1 MIKKYKHIDLCTPI
15 DKIEFGQGNDIRIH
29 NAFRFY
35 EIETVLDLCK
45 MSRNAFLRIRSCGV
59 RTIRAI
65 ETTLA
70 DYGLELEMDEKSIEE
85 YQRYHSFVLT
95 DSEWEERRYEIA
107 KEIYLNKFSDFS
119 KESAELAL
127 MAADDFIGVLKKHYQ
142 NKD

>member
-1 MIKKYKHIDLCTPI
+1 MKTILKLNNLKNTLLAIFISVGLVATSDAATFDSEQMAQIESIIDEYVSNHPEVILRAMKK
-15 DKIEFGQGNDIRIH
+15 
-29 NAFRFY
+29 
-35 EIETVLDLCK
+35 
-45 MSRNAFLRIRSCGV
+45 
-59 RTIRAI
+59 
-65 ETTLA
+65 
-70 DYGLELEMDEKSIEE
+70 LEMDEKSIEE

>member
-65 ETTLA
+65 EATLA

-85 YQRYHSFVLT
+85 YQRYYSFVLT

>member
-45 MSRNAFLRIRSCGV
+45 MSRNAFLRIRNCGV

-65 ETTLA
+65 EATLA
-70 DYGLELEMDEKSIEE
+70 DYGLELEMDDKSIDE
-85 YQRYHSFVLT
+85 YLNCPSFVLS
-95 DSEWEERRYEIA
+95 DEEWENRRYAIA
-107 KEIYLNKFSDFS
+107 KEIYINKYSDYS
-119 KESAELAL
+119 IENAELAL
-127 MAADDFIGVLKKHYQ
+127 MAADDFIGVLRKYYQ

>member
-1 MIKKYKHIDLCTPI
+1 MIAKDKRIDLSTPI
-15 DKIEFGQGNDIRIH
+15 ERLEFGDGYNLRVH
-29 NAFRFY
+29 HALHVY

-65 ETTLA
+65 EATLA

>member
-15 DKIEFGQGNDIRIH
+15 DKIEFGQGIDIRIH

-45 MSRNAFLRIRSCGV
+45 MSRNAFLRIRNCGV

-65 ETTLA
+65 EATLA

-95 DSEWEERRYEIA
+95 DSEWKERRYEIA

>member
-65 ETTLA
+65 EATLA

-85 YQRYHSFVLT
+85 YQRNHSFVLT

-107 KEIYLNKFSDFS
+107 KEIFLNKFSDFS

-127 MAADDFIGVLKKHYQ
+127 VAADDFIGVLKKHYQ

>member
-65 ETTLA
+65 EATLA

-85 YQRYHSFVLT
+85 YQRYHSFVLP

>member
-65 ETTLA
+65 EATLA

-95 DSEWEERRYEIA
+95 DAEWEERRYEIA
-107 KEIYLNKFSDFS
+107 KEIFLNKFSDFS